1 MLQLNFNPF
10 PVLYT
15 QRLVLRPLNMD
26 DAPALATLRS
36 MEEMNRY
43 IDRAPFISLEE
54 ARNQVTRLTNGIA
67 NGTNAYWVISLQND
81 SALIGTCCLFGFN
94 KDKLSAE
101 IGYELHPLQQGKGI
115 AAEAVG
121 AVIDYAVQRIGVK
134 QLDAV
139 IQPGNAKS
147 IALIMRHG
155 FKLNQSGAKQ
165 EGLNGF
171 DMYSLMV

>member
-36 MEEMNRY
+36 MEEINRY

-67 NGTNAYWVISLQND
+67 NGTNAYWVISFRND
-81 SALIGTCCLFGFN
+81 STLIGTCCLFGFDN
-94 KDKLSAE
+94 DKKSAE

-147 IALIMRHG
+147 IALIIRHG
-155 FKLNQSGAKQ
+155 FKLNQAGAKQ
-165 EGLNGF
+165 EGPEGF
-171 DMYSLMV
+171 DIYSLMV